1 VIRALAFV
9 IACAQALGFTLACA
23 QATMAGPVERVD
35 PESLALAGR
44 MDFETL
50 PVLPEPG
57 QAHDAGLT
65 APGIALGERFAGQI
79 VTGAPHD
86 RLEGLPRGPLSLA
99 FAEPGK
105 GLATA
110 YHAGFGSNALF
121 PLGPAGFPAIEARGE
136 GAVALLFA
144 NNASALALKI
154 HADYPDPLGIRPPP
168 GKATLS
174 FYDRTGALIDRHDIA
189 LTHGVLA
196 LGFASTGPGFAGV
209 TITNDD
215 PGGIAIDDIR
225 FPLPDLSG

>member
-1 VIRALAFV
+1 MIRALAVAF
-9 IACAQALGFTLACA
+9 AFTQAAA
-23 QATMAGPVERVD
+23 AGPVEQVD

-57 QAHDAGLT
+57 QAHGAPLT
-65 APGIALGERFAGQI
+65 APGLAIGEAFAGQT

-86 RLEGLPRGPLSLA
+86 RLADAPRAPLTLA
-99 FAEPGK
+99 PFDAGQ

-136 GAVALLFA
+136 GAVALLFEA
-144 NNASALALKI
+144 DARALALKI
-154 HADYPDPLGIRPPP
+154 HADYHDPLGARPPP
-168 GKATLS
+168 GTATLR
-174 FYDRTGALIDRHDIA
+174 FYSRAGDLIDRHEIA
-189 LTHGVLA
+189 LSQGVA
-196 LGFASTGPGFAGV
+196 GLGFVSAGPGFAGV

-225 FPLPDLSG
+225 YPLPDLSG

>member
-1 VIRALAFV
+1 MIRALA
-9 IACAQALGFTLACA
+9 IALACA
-23 QATMAGPVERVD
+23 QAAAAGPVERVD

-57 QAHDAGLT
+57 LVHDVPLIASGLV
-65 APGIALGERFAGQI
+65 LGERFVGQR

-86 RLEGLPRGPLSLA
+86 RLEGAPRGPLALA
-99 FAEPGK
+99 TAAPGQ

-110 YHAGFGSNALF
+110 WHAGFGSNALF

-144 NNASALALKI
+144 DDTRALALKI
-154 HADYPDPLGIRPPP
+154 HADYPDPFGTRPPP
-168 GKATLS
+168 GTATLS
-174 FYDRTGALIDRHDIA
+174 FYDRAGGLIDRHEIA
-189 LTHGVLA
+189 LTNGVVG
-196 LGFASTGPGFAGV
+196 LGLISTGPGFAGV
-209 TITNDD
+209 SITNDD

-225 FPLPDLSG
+225 YPLPDLSG